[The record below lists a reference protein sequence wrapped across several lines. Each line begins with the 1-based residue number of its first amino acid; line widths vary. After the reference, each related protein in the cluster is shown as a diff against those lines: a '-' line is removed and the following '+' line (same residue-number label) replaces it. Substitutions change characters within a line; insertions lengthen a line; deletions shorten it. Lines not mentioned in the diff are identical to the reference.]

1 MLGRSIGDAT
11 DPWVTELKLW
21 EIGDEGCAHLLLAR
35 FWRSRTRRVVERLLY
50 GCPLP
55 AVIIRIVLAYIG
67 FSTDGSEGLNV
78 DVTGNRISRLPRALA
93 FLPHVHLNFNSRL
106 LQYPPCELISGYDAA
121 AQTASA
127 RRFLLSAFQS
137 RVPPQC
143 MSLVD
148 SEDDGVQS
156 EESGNHG
163 AAASSKQ
170 TI

>member
-1 MLGRSIGDAT
+1 M
-11 DPWVTELKLW
+11 
-21 EIGDEGCAHLLLAR
+21 
-35 FWRSRTRRVVERLLY
+35 
-50 GCPLP
+50 
-55 AVIIRIVLAYIG
+55 LAYIG

-78 DVTGNRISRLPRALA
+78 NIIDNRISRLPRALA
-93 FLPHVHLNFNSRL
+93 FLPHINLDFYSRS
-106 LQYPPCELISGYDAA
+106 LQYPPRELISGSDAA
-121 AQTASA
+121 AHTASA

-156 EESGNHG
+156 EEPGNHG
-163 AAASSKQ
+163 AAASAKQ